1 MTIYYVYAYLRQD
14 NTPYYIGKGKGNR
27 AFAKHKHVYTPKD
40 ISKIVFLERN
50 LTNIGAL
57 SLERRYIRW
66 YGRKDLN
73 TGILR
78 NLTDG
83 GDGAVGYT
91 QSENHKLKIRLA
103 NKGLKR
109 SEETKLK
116 MSQSQLTSPNHTT
129 RGKKRPEFAK
139 KVAGKNNP
147 MFGTVSPFKGKKHK
161 IVECPHCGKTGGG
174 PQMIQWH
181 FEKCKS
187 YSSPSIS
194 LAKTLSR

>member
-27 AFAKHKHVYTPKD
+27 AFAKHKHVYTPTD
-40 ISKIVFLERN
+40 TTKIIFLEKN

-57 SLERRYIRW
+57 ALERRYIKW

-91 QSENHKLKIRLA
+91 QSEEHKFKKNLA

-109 SEETKLK
+109 SKEAKLK
-116 MSQSQLTSPNHTT
+116 MSQSQLASPNHTT
-129 RGKKRPEFAK
+129 RGKKRPDHSK
-139 KVAGKNNP
+139 KMAGQNNP
-147 MFGTVSPFKGKKHK
+147 MYGTVSPFRGKKHK
-161 IVECPHCGKTGGG
+161 IVKCPHCDKTGGE

-181 FEKCKS
+181 FEKCKN
-187 YSSPSIS
+187 YSVPSIS
-194 LAKTLSR
+194 SAKTLNR